1 MNPINEALQLH
12 VPYLLFGS
20 EFLVSQKIMC
30 LLYVTGEAVS
40 RGISAQICPNKEK
53 DEYILY

>member
-20 EFLVSQKIMC
+20 EFLVSQRDDVY
-30 LLYVTGEAVS
+30 LLYVTVEAV
-40 RGISAQICPNKEK
+40 Q
-53 DEYILY
+53 